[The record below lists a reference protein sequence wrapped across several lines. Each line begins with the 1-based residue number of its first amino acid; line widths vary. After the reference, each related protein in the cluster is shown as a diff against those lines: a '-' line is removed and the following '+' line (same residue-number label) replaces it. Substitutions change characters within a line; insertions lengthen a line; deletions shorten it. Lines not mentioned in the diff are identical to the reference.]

1 MSLCRNG
8 LLKQVMGILELFSF
22 HVFILR
28 HPLYNVIDIQI

>member
-8 LLKQVMGILELFSF
+8 LLKQVMGILELFLF

-28 HPLYNVIDIQI
+28 HLLYNVIDIQI